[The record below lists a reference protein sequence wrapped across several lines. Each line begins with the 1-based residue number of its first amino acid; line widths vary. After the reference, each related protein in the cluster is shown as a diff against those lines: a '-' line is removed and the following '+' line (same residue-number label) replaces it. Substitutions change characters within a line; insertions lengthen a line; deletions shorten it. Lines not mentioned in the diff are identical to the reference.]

1 MPKYYV
7 YVHAH
12 QEKRQQG
19 FFLYGLVVK
28 YTTTAYLLPVYLD
41 ILCGT
46 PFIELSY
53 CLYFCMYDDDDAVV
67 LITAIV
73 QLIYLFRPSRT
84 VKRM

>member
-1 MPKYYV
+1 MN
-7 YVHAH
+7 
-12 QEKRQQG
+12 
-19 FFLYGLVVK
+19 

-73 QLIYLFRPSRT
+73 QFIYLDQAERL
-84 VKRM
+84 KECNK